1 MRLKGTLMKRST
13 ALATAALMLASA
25 AWIAPAF
32 ADEADD
38 LAPARV
44 QRNWNG
50 TGTAT
55 GGGQRAAH
63 MHTNAASG
71 YATPAPAPVII
82 TRPAAATVS
91 HDDDNNDQR
100 AVRTGRGWTGE
111 GQEQQEHREHNR
123 WSREYDLDPA
133 EAERIREAHREADH
147 HVTLR
152 RDRDE
157 DDYVRTYYSPRQ
169 YWWHS
174 WW

>member
-1 MRLKGTLMKRST
+1 MKRST

-25 AWIAPAF
+25 ATIAPAF
-32 ADEADD
+32 AEEADD

-50 TGTAT
+50 GGNI
-55 GGGQRAAH
+55 GGGQRTHARAD
-63 MHTNAASG
+63 TSNG
-71 YATPAPAPVII
+71 YATQAPAPVVV
-82 TRPAAATVS
+82 TRPAATPVA
-91 HDDDNNDQR
+91 HDDDEDNGRRAARSQR
-100 AVRTGRGWTGE
+100 VWNGE
-111 GQEQQEHREHNR
+111 QLEQHSEHNEHNR

-133 EAERIREAHREADH
+133 EAERIREARREADH

-157 DDYVRTYYSPRQ
+157 NDEVPSYYTPRR

>member
-1 MRLKGTLMKRST
+1 MNCST

-25 AWIAPAF
+25 ATMAPAY

-50 TGTAT
+50 GGNN
-55 GGGQRAAH
+55 GGGTRA
-63 MHTNAASG
+63 HTNNGSSG
-71 YATPAPAPVII
+71 YATQAPAPVIV
-82 TRPAAATVS
+82 TRPAATQAA
-91 HDDDNNDQR
+91 HDEDEDNGRR
-100 AVRTGRGWTGE
+100 AVRSDRGWNS
-111 GQEQQEHREHNR
+111 EQREHHEHHERSR

-133 EAERIREAHREADH
+133 EAERIREAHRESDRH
-147 HVTLR
+147 IMLL

-157 DDYVRTYYSPRQ
+157 NDEVATYYTPRRR
-169 YWWHS
+169 WWHS